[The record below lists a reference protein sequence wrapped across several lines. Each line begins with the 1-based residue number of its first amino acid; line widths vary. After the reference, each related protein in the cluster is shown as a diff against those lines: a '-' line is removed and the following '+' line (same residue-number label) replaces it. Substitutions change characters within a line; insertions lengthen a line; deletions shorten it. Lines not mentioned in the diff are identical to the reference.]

1 MEVDKL
7 EQNEQYSKQAAVASV
22 HLITWQ
28 IIIFLGE
35 TWRIIEGGRIIY

>member
-7 EQNEQYSKQAAVASV
+7 EQNEQYSKQAAVALV

-28 IIIFLGE
+28 IIIFFRENLE
-35 TWRIIEGGRIIY
+35 DY

>member
-28 IIIFLGE
+28 IIIFFRENLE
-35 TWRIIEGGRIIY
+35 DY